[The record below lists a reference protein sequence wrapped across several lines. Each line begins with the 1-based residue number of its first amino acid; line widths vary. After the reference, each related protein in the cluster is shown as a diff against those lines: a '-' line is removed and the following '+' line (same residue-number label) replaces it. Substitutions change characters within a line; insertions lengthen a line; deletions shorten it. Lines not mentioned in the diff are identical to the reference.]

1 MYHAIFCIKYKTS
14 GPPRSTRGLPSFYL
28 YDEYHAYEYVITFV
42 LLSGTGFDQSAQG
55 LAALNDVKHHL
66 QSDK

>member
-14 GPPRSTRGLPSFYL
+14 GPPEEHSGTTLFYL
-28 YDEYHAYEYVITFV
+28 YDEYHAYECITTFV
-42 LLSGTGFDQSAQG
+42 LLSGTGFDQSARG
-55 LAALNDVKHHL
+55 LAALNYVKHHL